1 LDTAAFGV
9 AFVFGFDLVFLDLD
23 FFAFAIVVP

>member
-1 LDTAAFGV
+1 LEAAFG
-9 AFVFGFDLVFLDLD
+9 AIFFFGFDLVFLDLD